1 MSGQALSRTSQAGFL
16 SSPGFSQ
23 AETPDS
29 LLSLPDLACIYFKE
43 YLPYVKKYVF
53 LVVCYELLSG
63 AINEKDST
71 DYRGKCRVW
80 RGMCP

>member
-1 MSGQALSRTSQAGFL
+1 MSGQALSRTS
-16 SSPGFSQ
+16 PGFSIG
-23 AETPDS
+23 
-29 LLSLPDLACIYFKE
+29 LPVIITGVGKHYRKLACIYFKE

-53 LVVCYELLSG
+53 LEVSYELLSG